1 MILVVSWGVAKS
13 ESREARPGLRAA
25 GVQRTR
31 RSILTAARRHLIEA
45 GYHRLSLEDVAADAG
60 VTRVTIYRHFDSKLG
75 LLDAIAE
82 DLAQQAGLVTG
93 MQQAAK
99 VAEPVPAFTAMV
111 RELCRFWSTDPEVF
125 RRLTSLSAVDPEAK
139 RVIASREHWRYQRIS
154 TFVQRLAH
162 DDRLRPPFDVRQAT
176 AVVGT
181 ATGFPACDE
190 IATRLR
196 TDLTTLDQI
205 LLPLL
210 TSVFRLD

>member
-1 MILVVSWGVAKS
+1 MTKS
-13 ESREARPGLRAA
+13 ESKEVRPGLRAA
-25 GVQRTR
+25 SVQRTR

-45 GYHRLSLEDVAADAG
+45 GYHRLSLEDVAADAS

-82 DLAQQAGLVTG
+82 DLAQQAGLVPG
-93 MQQAAK
+93 MHEAAK
-99 VAEPVPAFTAMV
+99 VADPVAAFTAMV

-125 RRLTSLSAVDPEAK
+125 RRLISLSAVDPEAQQ
-139 RVIASREHWRYQRIS
+139 VITGREHWRYQQIS
-154 TFVQRLAH
+154 TFVRRLAH
-162 DDRLRPPFDVRQAT
+162 ADRLQAPFDVRQAT

-181 ATGFPACDE
+181 VTSFPACDE

-196 TDLTTLDQI
+196 TKLTKLDQI

-210 TSVFRLD
+210 ASVVRLD